1 MEGESVGTL
10 LARLLPSLDVQGEE
24 AAIAMRS
31 SRDGRAAGFGGVFSL
46 SEEHG
51 PSEVFFGERSGDRGT
66 RGNREEETEG
76 DVVPMT
82 KL

>member
-1 MEGESVGTL
+1 ML
-10 LARLLPSLDVQGEE
+10 FARLLPSLGVLGEE

-31 SRDGRAAGFGGVFSL
+31 SSDGRAAGFGGVFSL

-51 PSEVFFGERSGDRGT
+51 PSEVFFGERNGDRG
-66 RGNREEETEG
+66 NRDGEEMEG

>member
-1 MEGESVGTL
+1 MF
-10 LARLLPSLDVQGEE
+10 ARLLPSLGVLGEE

-31 SRDGRAAGFGGVFSL
+31 SRDVKATGFGGVFSL

-51 PSEVFFGERSGDRGT
+51 ASEVFFGERNGDRG
-66 RGNREEETEG
+66 NRDGEETEG

>member
-1 MEGESVGTL
+1 MLT
-10 LARLLPSLDVQGEE
+10 RLLPSLGVLGEE

-31 SRDGRAAGFGGVFSL
+31 SRDFKATGFGGVFSL

-51 PSEVFFGERSGDRGT
+51 TSEGFFGERNGDRGK
-66 RGNREEETEG
+66 RDGETDG